1 METPEG
7 HKGAGLPVPHAGMPR
22 DAQRPQYT
30 SGDLS
35 MGGNLDKVRD
45 ILFGTQMR
53 ESDRKLSRL
62 EEHLLKECADI
73 KEDTRIRFEALEV
86 FVKKELESLS
96 ERLKSEQNARHDAV
110 RDFSQE
116 LKDVSKSFDKRFSQ
130 IEEQGTKAQ
139 RDLRQQILDQSRT
152 LRDETWGKYREL
164 SEAISR
170 DIQELRLDKT
180 DRASLAA
187 LLAEMA
193 MQLNNQYM
201 LPSSE

>member
-7 HKGAGLPVPHAGMPR
+7 HKGAALPVPHVGMSR
-22 DAQRPQYT
+22 DAHRPQYT
-30 SGDLS
+30 TGDVG

-53 ESDRKLSRL
+53 ESDRKLARL
-62 EEHLLKECADI
+62 EEHWLKEYADL
-73 KEDTRIRFEALEV
+73 KEDTRIRFETLEV

-116 LKDVSKSFDKRFSQ
+116 LKEVGKIFEKRFSQ
-130 IEEQGTKAQ
+130 IEEQGSKAQ

-170 DIQELRLDKT
+170 DIQELRLEKT

-187 LLAEMA
+187 LLAEVA
-193 MQLNNQYM
+193 MQLNNQYL
-201 LPSSE
+201 LPGSE